1 MKKQEHKQ
9 EILKSRIGGF
19 GGSDARLFYKI
30 ASKGVNKLS
39 ATDLF
44 RISVAK
50 GENESKSI
58 PETPAMAAGYAFED
72 YVEKLLKKKG
82 FEREVK
88 LCSNLS
94 DKFKTFAHA
103 DFYNAETKTVI
114 ECKFT
119 QGDIE
124 KTYKTCYAQIQ
135 WYFMLGAE
143 RVILYNGH
151 GDVVDMLMSGAVEEI
166 EIKEIEE
173 TERDES
179 FIDSL
184 YTGIVLLSSVWDDLK
199 IDVGEEW
206 TPSDLLAFDADNI
219 NLFTDKLRQIERL
232 EADAKELREQI
243 KGLFEHY
250 NIKSLKSDNYLITY
264 VGESVRETLDID
276 KLKKENKEI
285 DFSLYKKQSKVK
297 SSIKIKLY

>member
-9 EILKSRIGGF
+9 KILKSRIGGF
-19 GGSDARLFYKI
+19 GGSDARLFYTI

-50 GENESKSI
+50 GERKLKSI

-72 YVEKLLKKKG
+72 CVEKLLKKKG
-82 FEREVK
+82 FEREVELK
-88 LCSNLS
+88 LRLS
-94 DKFKTFAHA
+94 DKFDTFAHA
-103 DFYNAETKTVI
+103 DFYNAETKTVV

-119 QGDIE
+119 QGNID
-124 KTYKTCYAQIQ
+124 KTYNTYYAQLQ
-135 WYFMLGAE
+135 WYYMLGAE
-143 RVILYNGH
+143 RVMLYNGH
-151 GDVVDMLMSGAVEEI
+151 GDVNDILTTGDVENIEI
-166 EIKEIEE
+166 ENI
-173 TERDES
+173 ERDES

-184 YTGIVLLSSVWDDLK
+184 HTGIILLTSVWDDLK

-206 TPSDLLAFDADNI
+206 TISDLLAFDADNV
-219 NLFTDKLRQIERL
+219 NLFTDKLREIERL

-243 KGLFEHY
+243 KNLFEIY

-264 VGESVRETLDID
+264 VGESVRETLDVD
-276 KLKKENKEI
+276 KLKKEHKEI

-297 SSIKIKLY
+297 SSIRIKLY

>member
-1 MKKQEHKQ
+1 MKKMKKQKHKQ

-19 GGSDARLFYKI
+19 GGSDARLFYTI

-50 GENESKSI
+50 GENKSKSI
-58 PETPAMAAGYAFED
+58 PETPAMAAGHAFED

-88 LCSNLS
+88 LSSELS
-94 DKFKTFAHA
+94 DKFETFAHA
-103 DFYNAETKTVI
+103 DFYNAETKTVV

-119 QGDIE
+119 QGNID
-124 KTYKTCYAQIQ
+124 KTYNTYYAQLQ
-135 WYFMLGAE
+135 WYYMLGAE

-151 GDVVDMLMSGAVEEI
+151 GDVGNMLLGECDNYDIVDI
-166 EIKEIEE
+166 EPDSAYIE
-173 TERDES
+173 
-179 FIDSL
+179 SL
-184 YTGIVLLSSVWDDLK
+184 KTGIVLLTSVWDNLR

-232 EADAKELREQI
+232 EAEAKELREQI
-243 KGLFEHY
+243 KELFELY

-264 VGESVRETLDID
+264 VGESIRETLDAN
-276 KLKKENKEI
+276 KLKKEHKEI

>member
-1 MKKQEHKQ
+1 MKKQEHKN

-19 GGSDARLFYKI
+19 GGSDARLFYTI

-72 YVEKLLKKKG
+72 YVEKLLLKKKG

-88 LCSNLS
+88 LCSKLS
-94 DKFKTFAHA
+94 DKFDTFAHA
-103 DFYNAETKTVI
+103 DFYNAETNTVV

-119 QGDIE
+119 QGNID
-124 KTYKTCYAQIQ
+124 KTYNSYYAQLQ
-135 WYFMLGAE
+135 WYFMLGVE

-151 GDVVDMLMSGAVEEI
+151 GDINDILTTGAVENI
-166 EIKEIEE
+166 EIEE
-173 TERDES
+173 AEHDEC

-184 YTGIVLLSSVWDDLK
+184 RTGITLLASVWDDLK
-199 IDVGEEW
+199 IEIGEEW

-219 NLFTDKLRQIERL
+219 NLLTDKLRQIERL
-232 EADAKELREQI
+232 EADAKDLREQI
-243 KGLFEHY
+243 KGLFELY

-264 VGESVRETLDID
+264 VGESVRETLDAD
-276 KLKKENKEI
+276 KLKKEHKEI

-297 SSIKIKLY
+297 SFIKIKLY

>member
-1 MKKQEHKQ
+1 MKKMKKQEHKK

-19 GGSDARLFYKI
+19 GSSDARLFYTI

-72 YVEKLLKKKG
+72 CVEKLLKNKG
-82 FEREVK
+82 FDREIK
-88 LCSNLS
+88 LCSKLS
-94 DKFKTFAHA
+94 DKFDTFAHA
-103 DFYNAETKTVI
+103 DFYNVKTKTVI

-119 QGDIE
+119 QGNID
-124 KTYKTCYAQIQ
+124 KTYNTYYAQLQ
-135 WYFMLGAE
+135 WYYLLGAE

-151 GDVVDMLMSGAVEEI
+151 GDVNDILTTGDVETL
-166 EIKEIEE
+166 EIEE
-173 TERDES
+173 IERDES
-179 FIDSL
+179 FINSL
-184 YTGIVLLSSVWDDLK
+184 RTGIVLLTSVWDDLR
-199 IDVGEEW
+199 IDVGEEC
-206 TPSDLLAFDADNI
+206 TPSDLLAFDAENI

-232 EADAKELREQI
+232 EADAKALREQI
-243 KGLFEHY
+243 KALFELY

-264 VGESVRETLDID
+264 VGESVRETLDTD
-276 KLKKENKEI
+276 KLKKEHKEI

>member
-9 EILKSRIGGF
+9 EILSSRIGGF
-19 GGSDARLFYKI
+19 GGSDARLFYTI
-30 ASKGVNKLS
+30 ACKGFKKLS

-50 GENESKSI
+50 GKSELKSI
-58 PETPAMAAGYAFED
+58 PETPAMAAGHAFES

-88 LCSNLS
+88 LNLRLS
-94 DKFKTFAHA
+94 DKFDTFAHA
-103 DFYNAETKTVI
+103 DFYNAETNTVI

-119 QGDIE
+119 QGNVD
-124 KTYKTCYAQIQ
+124 KTYKTYYAQLQ
-135 WYFMLGAE
+135 WYYMLGVE
-143 RVILYNGH
+143 RVILCNGH
-151 GDVVDMLMSGAVEEI
+151 GDVNDILTTGAVENI
-166 EIKEIEE
+166 EIKEI
-173 TERDES
+173 ERDES

-184 YTGIVLLSSVWDDLK
+184 NAGIVLLSPFWDDLR

-206 TPSDLLAFDADNI
+206 TPSDLLEFDADNI

-243 KGLFEHY
+243 KCLFELY

-264 VGESVRETLDID
+264 VGESVRETLDTD
-276 KLKKENKEI
+276 KLKKEHKEI
-285 DFSLYKKQSKVK
+285 NFENYKKQSKVK

>member
-9 EILKSRIGGF
+9 KILKSRKGGF
-19 GGSDARLFYKI
+19 GGSDARLFYTI

-58 PETPAMAAGYAFED
+58 PETPAMAAGYACED

-82 FEREVK
+82 FEREVR
-88 LCSNLS
+88 LCSKLS
-94 DKFKTFAHA
+94 DKFDTFAHA
-103 DFYNAETKTVI
+103 DFYNTETKTVI

-119 QGDIE
+119 QGNID
-124 KTYKTCYAQIQ
+124 KTYNSHYAQLQ
-135 WYFMLGAE
+135 WYYLLGAE

-151 GDVVDMLMSGAVEEI
+151 GDVNDILMTGEVETLEIEEI
-166 EIKEIEE
+166 E
-173 TERDES
+173 RDEI
-179 FIDSL
+179 FINSL
-184 YTGIVLLSSVWDDLK
+184 HTGIVLLSSVWNDLR

-243 KGLFEHY
+243 KGLFELY

-264 VGESVRETLDID
+264 VGESVRETLDTD
-276 KLKKENKEI
+276 KLKKEHKEI

>member
-9 EILKSRIGGF
+9 KILKSRIGGF
-19 GGSDARLFYKI
+19 GGSDARLFYTI

-39 ATDLF
+39 ATDLL

-50 GENESKSI
+50 GERKLKSI

-88 LCSNLS
+88 LNSELS
-94 DKFKTFAHA
+94 DKFETFAHA
-103 DFYNAETKTVI
+103 DFYNAETKTVV

-119 QGDIE
+119 QGNID
-124 KTYKTCYAQIQ
+124 KTYNTYYAQLQ
-135 WYFMLGAE
+135 WYYMLGAE
-143 RVILYNGH
+143 RVMLYNGH
-151 GDVVDMLMSGAVEEI
+151 GDVNDILTTGDVENIEI
-166 EIKEIEE
+166 ENI
-173 TERDES
+173 ERDES

-184 YTGIVLLSSVWDDLK
+184 HTGIILLTSVWDDLK

-206 TPSDLLAFDADNI
+206 TISDLLAFDADNV
-219 NLFTDKLRQIERL
+219 NLFTDKLREIERL

-243 KGLFEHY
+243 KNLFEIY

-264 VGESVRETLDID
+264 VGESIRETLDVD
-276 KLKKENKEI
+276 KLKKEHKEI

-297 SSIKIKLY
+297 SSIRIKLY

>member
-9 EILKSRIGGF
+9 EILSSRIGGF
-19 GGSDARLFYKI
+19 GGSDARLFYTI

-58 PETPAMAAGYAFED
+58 PETPAMAAGHAFED

-82 FEREVK
+82 FDREIK
-88 LCSNLS
+88 LCSKLS
-94 DKFKTFAHA
+94 DKFDTFAHA
-103 DFYNAETKTVI
+103 DFYNDETNTVV

-119 QGDIE
+119 QGDID
-124 KTYKTCYAQIQ
+124 KTYNTYYAQLQ
-135 WYFMLGAE
+135 WYYMLGVE

-151 GDVVDMLMSGAVEEI
+151 GDVNDILTTGAVDNIEI
-166 EIKEIEE
+166 EDV
-173 TERDES
+173 ERDEC

-184 YTGIVLLSSVWDDLK
+184 HTGIVLLSAVWDDLK

-206 TPSDLLAFDADNI
+206 TQSDLLAFDADNI

-243 KGLFEHY
+243 KGLFELY

-264 VGESVRETLDID
+264 VGESVRETLDAD
-276 KLKKENKEI
+276 KLKKEHKEI

>member
-19 GGSDARLFYKI
+19 GGSDARLFYTI

-50 GENESKSI
+50 GENEPKSI

-82 FEREVK
+82 FEREVELK
-88 LCSNLS
+88 SKLS
-94 DKFKTFAHA
+94 DKFDTFAHA
-103 DFYNAETKTVI
+103 DFYNAETKTVV

-119 QGDIE
+119 QGNID
-124 KTYKTCYAQIQ
+124 KTYNTYYAQLQ
-135 WYFMLGAE
+135 WYYMLGAE

-151 GDVVDMLMSGAVEEI
+151 GDVNDILTTGDVETLEIEEI
-166 EIKEIEE
+166 E
-173 TERDES
+173 RDNI
-179 FIDSL
+179 FINSL
-184 YTGIVLLSSVWDDLK
+184 HTGIILLTSVWDDLR

-206 TPSDLLAFDADNI
+206 TPSDLLAFDADNV
-219 NLFTDKLRQIERL
+219 NLFTDKLREIERL

-243 KGLFEHY
+243 KNLFEIY

-264 VGESVRETLDID
+264 VGESVRETLDVD
-276 KLKKENKEI
+276 KLKKEHKEI

-297 SSIKIKLY
+297 SSIRIKLY

>member
-19 GGSDARLFYKI
+19 GGSDAKLFYTI

-50 GENESKSI
+50 GENEQKSI
-58 PETPAMAAGYAFED
+58 PETPAMAAGHAFES

-88 LCSNLS
+88 LSSKLS
-94 DKFKTFAHA
+94 DKFDTFAHA
-103 DFYNAETKTVI
+103 DFCNIETLHVV

-119 QGDIE
+119 QDDVN
-124 KTYKTCYAQIQ
+124 KTIDTYYAQLQ
-135 WYFMLGAE
+135 WYYMLGAD
-143 RVILYNGH
+143 RVTLYNGH
-151 GDVVDMLMSGAVEEI
+151 GDVEQMIFGRCYTFDIVDI
-166 EIKEIEE
+166 D
-173 TERDES
+173 RDED
-179 FIDSL
+179 FINSL
-184 YTGIVLLSSVWDDLK
+184 ITGIVLLSSVWDDLK
-199 IDVGEEW
+199 IEVGEEW
-206 TPSDLLAFDADNI
+206 TPSDLLAFDADNV
-219 NLFTDKLRQIERL
+219 NLLTDKLKQIERL
-232 EADAKELREQI
+232 EADAKELREKI
-243 KGLFEHY
+243 KELFEIY

-264 VGESVRETLDID
+264 VGESVRETLDTD
-276 KLKKENKEI
+276 KLKKEHKEI
-285 DFSLYKKQSKVK
+285 DFSQYKKQSKVK

>member
-9 EILKSRIGGF
+9 KILKSRIGGF
-19 GGSDARLFYKI
+19 GSSDARLFYTI

-50 GENESKSI
+50 GERELKPI

-72 YVEKLLKKKG
+72 CVEKLLKNKG

-88 LCSNLS
+88 LCSKLS
-94 DKFKTFAHA
+94 DKFDTFAHA
-103 DFYNAETKTVI
+103 DFYNVKTKTVI

-119 QGDIE
+119 QGNID
-124 KTYKTCYAQIQ
+124 KTYNTYYAQLQ

-151 GDVVDMLMSGAVEEI
+151 GDVNDILTTGDVENI
-166 EIKEIEE
+166 EIEE
-173 TERDES
+173 VDRDEV

-184 YTGIVLLSSVWDDLK
+184 RTGIVLLTSVWDNLR

-219 NLFTDKLRQIERL
+219 NLFTDKLRQIEQL

-243 KGLFEHY
+243 KALFELY

-264 VGESVRETLDID
+264 VGESVRETLDTN
-276 KLKKENKEI
+276 KLKKEHKEI

>member
-1 MKKQEHKQ
+1 MKKQEHKN

-19 GGSDARLFYKI
+19 GGSDARLFYAI

-50 GENESKSI
+50 GENESKPI
-58 PETPAMAAGYAFED
+58 PETPAMAAGHAFES

-88 LCSNLS
+88 LNLRLS
-94 DKFKTFAHA
+94 DKFDTFAHA
-103 DFYNAETKTVI
+103 DFYNAETNTVI

-119 QGDIE
+119 QGNID
-124 KTYKTCYAQIQ
+124 KTYSSYYAQLQ
-135 WYFMLGAE
+135 WYFLLGAE

-151 GDVVDMLMSGAVEEI
+151 GDINDMLTTGDVETL
-166 EIKEIEE
+166 EIEE
-173 TERDES
+173 IERDES

-184 YTGIVLLSSVWDDLK
+184 NTGIVLLSAVWDDLK

-206 TPSDLLAFDADNI
+206 NVTDLLAFDAENV
-219 NLFTDKLRQIERL
+219 NLLTDKLRQIERIEM
-232 EADAKELREQI
+232 EAKDLREQI
-243 KGLFEHY
+243 KGLFELY

-264 VGESVRETLDID
+264 VGESIRETLDAD
-276 KLKKENKEI
+276 KLKKEHKEI

>member
-9 EILKSRIGGF
+9 EILSSRIGGF
-19 GGSDARLFYKI
+19 GGSDAKLFYTI

-50 GENESKSI
+50 GESELKSI
-58 PETPAMAAGYAFED
+58 PETPAMAAGHAFED
-72 YVEKLLKKKG
+72 YVEKLLKNKG

-88 LCSNLS
+88 LCSKLS
-94 DKFKTFAHA
+94 DKFDTFAHA
-103 DFYNAETKTVI
+103 DFYNSETNTVV

-119 QGDIE
+119 QGDIDKTS
-124 KTYKTCYAQIQ
+124 KTYYAQLQ
-135 WYFMLGAE
+135 WYYLLGAE

-151 GDVVDMLMSGAVEEI
+151 GDVNDILTTGAVESM
-166 EIKEIEE
+166 EIEE
-173 TERDES
+173 IERDES

-184 YTGIVLLSSVWDDLK
+184 HTGIVLLSSVWNDLK
-199 IDVGEEW
+199 VEIGEEW
-206 TPSDLLAFDADNI
+206 TQGDLLAFDADNV

-232 EADAKELREQI
+232 EADAKDLREQI
-243 KGLFEHY
+243 KGLFELY

-264 VGESVRETLDID
+264 VGESVRETLDTD
-276 KLKKENKEI
+276 KLKKEHKEI

>member
-19 GGSDARLFYKI
+19 GGSDARLFYTI

-39 ATDLF
+39 ATDLL

-50 GENESKSI
+50 GERKLKSI

-88 LCSNLS
+88 LNSELS
-94 DKFKTFAHA
+94 DKFETFAHA
-103 DFYNAETKTVI
+103 DFYNAETKTVV

-119 QGDIE
+119 QGNID
-124 KTYKTCYAQIQ
+124 KTYNTYYAQLQ
-135 WYFMLGAE
+135 WYYMLGAE
-143 RVILYNGH
+143 RVMLYNGH
-151 GDVVDMLMSGAVEEI
+151 GDVNDILTTGDVENIEI
-166 EIKEIEE
+166 ENI
-173 TERDES
+173 ERDES

-184 YTGIVLLSSVWDDLK
+184 HTGIILLTSVWDDLK

-206 TPSDLLAFDADNI
+206 TISDLLAFDADNV
-219 NLFTDKLRQIERL
+219 NLFTDKLREIERL

-243 KGLFEHY
+243 KNLFEIY

-264 VGESVRETLDID
+264 VGESIRETLDVD
-276 KLKKENKEI
+276 KLKKEHKEI

-297 SSIKIKLY
+297 SSIRIKLY

>member
-9 EILKSRIGGF
+9 EILKSRTGGF
-19 GGSDARLFYKI
+19 GGSDARLFYTI
-30 ASKGVNKLS
+30 ASKGVSKLS

-50 GENESKSI
+50 GERELKQI
-58 PETPAMAAGYAFED
+58 PETPAMAAGHAFED

-82 FEREVK
+82 FEREVE
-88 LCSNLS
+88 LNLRLS
-94 DKFKTFAHA
+94 DKFDTFAHA
-103 DFYNAETKTVI
+103 DFYNSETKTVI

-119 QGDIE
+119 QGNID
-124 KTYKTCYAQIQ
+124 KTYNSYYAQLQ
-135 WYFMLGAE
+135 WYYLLGAE

-151 GDVVDMLMSGAVEEI
+151 GDVNDMLLSGTVENVEIEEI
-166 EIKEIEE
+166 E
-173 TERDES
+173 RDNI

-184 YTGIVLLSSVWDDLK
+184 HTGIVLLTSVWDDLR
-199 IDVGEEW
+199 INVGEEW
-206 TPSDLLAFDADNI
+206 TPSDLLAFDAENI
-219 NLFTDKLRQIERL
+219 NLFTDKLRQIEKL

-243 KGLFEHY
+243 KGLFELY

-264 VGESVRETLDID
+264 VGESVRETLDTD
-276 KLKKENKEI
+276 KLKKEHKEI

>member
-9 EILKSRIGGF
+9 EILSSRIGGF
-19 GGSDARLFYKI
+19 GGSDAKLFYTI
-30 ASKGVNKLS
+30 ASRGVNKLS

-58 PETPAMAAGYAFED
+58 PETPAMAAGHAFED
-72 YVEKLLKKKG
+72 YVEKLLLKKKG

-88 LCSNLS
+88 LCSKLS
-94 DKFKTFAHA
+94 DKFDTFAHA
-103 DFYNAETKTVI
+103 DFYNSEKKTVI

-119 QGDIE
+119 QGNVDKTS
-124 KTYKTCYAQIQ
+124 KTYYAQLQ
-135 WYFMLGAE
+135 WYYLLGVN
-143 RVILYNGH
+143 RVFLYNGH
-151 GDVVDMLMSGAVEEI
+151 GDVNDILTNGIVDTLEIEEI
-166 EIKEIEE
+166 E
-173 TERDES
+173 RDEI

-184 YTGIVLLSSVWDDLK
+184 HTGIILLASVWDDLK
-199 IDVGEEW
+199 VEIGEEW
-206 TPSDLLAFDADNI
+206 TQGDLLAFDADNI

-243 KGLFEHY
+243 KGLFELY

-264 VGESVRETLDID
+264 VAESVRETLDAD
-276 KLKKENKEI
+276 KLKKEHKEI
-285 DFSLYKKQSKVK
+285 DFSLYKKQSNVK

>member
-1 MKKQEHKQ
+1 MKKQEHKN

-19 GGSDARLFYKI
+19 GGSDARLFYTI

-50 GENESKSI
+50 GENVPKSI
-58 PETPAMAAGYAFED
+58 PETPAMAAGHAFED

-88 LCSNLS
+88 LNLRLS
-94 DKFKTFAHA
+94 DKFDTFAHA
-103 DFYNAETKTVI
+103 DFYNTETKTVI

-119 QGDIE
+119 KGYAD
-124 KTYKTCYAQIQ
+124 KTCETYYAQLQ

-143 RVILYNGH
+143 RVLLYNGH
-151 GDVVDMLMSGAVEEI
+151 GDVNELLLNGNVEDIEI
-166 EIKEIEE
+166 EKVK
-173 TERDES
+173 RDES

-184 YTGIVLLSSVWDDLK
+184 NTGIVLLSSVWDDLR

-243 KGLFEHY
+243 KCLFELY

-264 VGESVRETLDID
+264 VGESVRETLDTD
-276 KLKKENKEI
+276 KLKKEHKEI
-285 DFSLYKKQSKVK
+285 NFENYKKQSKVK

>member
-9 EILKSRIGGF
+9 KILKSRIGGF
-19 GGSDARLFYKI
+19 GGSDARLFYTI

-39 ATDLF
+39 ATDLL

-50 GENESKSI
+50 GERKLKSI

-88 LCSNLS
+88 LRSELS
-94 DKFKTFAHA
+94 DKFETFAHA
-103 DFYNAETKTVI
+103 DFYNAETKTVV

-119 QGDIE
+119 QGNID
-124 KTYKTCYAQIQ
+124 KTYNTYYAQLQ
-135 WYFMLGAE
+135 WYYMLGVE

-151 GDVVDMLMSGAVEEI
+151 GDVNDILTTGAVENI
-166 EIKEIEE
+166 EIEE
-173 TERDES
+173 IERDES

-184 YTGIVLLSSVWDDLK
+184 HTGIVLLSSVWDDLK

-206 TPSDLLAFDADNI
+206 TISDLLAFDADNV
-219 NLFTDKLRQIERL
+219 NLFTDKLREIERL

-243 KGLFEHY
+243 KELFELY

-264 VGESVRETLDID
+264 VGESIRETLDVD
-276 KLKKENKEI
+276 KLKKEHKEI

-297 SSIKIKLY
+297 SSIRIKLY

>member
-9 EILKSRIGGF
+9 EILSSRIGGF
-19 GGSDARLFYKI
+19 GGSDAKLFFTI

-50 GENESKSI
+50 GANELKSI
-58 PETPAMAAGYAFED
+58 PETPAMAAGHVFED
-72 YVEKLLKKKG
+72 YVEKLLKFSKV
-82 FEREVK
+82 FEREFK
-88 LCSNLS
+88 LHAKLS
-94 DKFKTFAHA
+94 DKFDTFAHA
-103 DFYNAETKTVI
+103 DFYNAETNTVI

-119 QGDIE
+119 QGNID
-124 KTYKTCYAQIQ
+124 KTYKTYYAQLQ
-135 WYFMLGAE
+135 WYYMLGAN

-151 GDVVDMLMSGAVEEI
+151 GDVNDVLTTGSVDNI
-166 EIKEIEE
+166 EIEE
-173 TERDES
+173 VERDES
-179 FIDSL
+179 FINSL
-184 YTGIVLLSSVWDDLK
+184 RTGIVLLSSVWNDLK
-199 IDVGEEW
+199 VEIGEEW

-232 EADAKELREQI
+232 EADAKDLREQI
-243 KGLFEHY
+243 KGLFELY

-264 VGESVRETLDID
+264 VGESVREMLDAD
-276 KLKKENKEI
+276 KLKKEHKEI